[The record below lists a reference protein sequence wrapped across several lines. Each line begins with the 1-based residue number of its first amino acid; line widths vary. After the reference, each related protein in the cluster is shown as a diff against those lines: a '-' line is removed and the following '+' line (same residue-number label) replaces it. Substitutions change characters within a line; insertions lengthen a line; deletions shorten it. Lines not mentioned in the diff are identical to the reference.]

1 MLAMAV
7 ATMTA
12 SAQVV
17 LWDGEDKEV
26 NSDGGFWNRADPT
39 VVDDNG
45 NKCLKVTL
53 KANPDGWDKEHCNAA
68 LPLGDVD
75 FKALRRLTMR
85 VKMSLNHNV
94 LVKLVKD
101 GDGGYAT
108 GRWFWCG
115 DADQWNIL
123 TFESTPPTPCWRF
136 GPLKMVATPWPMW
149 GRPSISTTS
158 RWKARWSMAR
168 ASAHTPTIH

>member
-1 MLAMAV
+1 MMAMAV

-17 LWDGEDKEV
+17 LWNGDDKEV

-39 VVDDNG
+39 VVDDDG

-108 GRWFWCG
+108 G
-115 DADQWNIL
+115 
-123 TFESTPPTPCWRF
+123 
-136 GPLKMVATPWPMW
+136 
-149 GRPSISTTS
+149 
-158 RWKARWSMAR
+158 
-168 ASAHTPTIH
+168 